1 MAQPSLIELLAPARD
16 ADIAIAAIDH
26 GADAVYMGASHHG
39 ARADAANTLDDVR
52 RACEHAHLFGA
63 RIYAT
68 VNTLVYDNELAEVER
83 LVHDLYRIGVDA
95 LIVQDLALLRLDLP
109 PIVLHASTQCD
120 LRTPGKARFLEALGF
135 SQLVMA
141 RELTLDEI
149 ADIRKVT
156 TVPLEAFVHGALCVS
171 YSGRCAISQVLK
183 GRSANRGEC
192 AQLCRLPYDL
202 VDGKGRVLVE
212 GKHLLSLRDMAQQ
225 DRLEQMM
232 AAGVSSFK
240 IEGRLKDVGYVK
252 NVVAYYRRAIDK
264 VINRHPE
271 KYRRASCGTV
281 DLNFEP
287 AIEKSFNRGFTHYFL
302 DERRPKDGCSMA
314 SIDTPKS
321 QGEYLGRTLRCNGNT
336 LSIDTHAPLANG
348 DGLSFTDAQG
358 LFSGA
363 RVNRALGDGTV
374 QLRER
379 ANIPRGTRIYRTADK
394 AFNDLLAKPS
404 ATRTVAIDAQLHY
417 TAGLLTLTINDER
430 GNCVT
435 HTLPCDLQ
443 PADKPQGDR
452 QRAELS
458 KLGGT
463 IYRLNKA
470 QVPSD
475 VFIPASLLSQLR
487 RETIDLLDRS
497 HRITRPIDKRR
508 PEDKAYPCPAAMLT
522 PADNVANQLA
532 EAVYRD
538 HGVTDIIPALEAGT
552 PATASTPLMHTR
564 YCIRRQ
570 LGACLKGKNATR
582 LPHDLYLKTGTTLV
596 KVTCNCTTCE
606 MTLTLP
612 QINPQSSSLQN
623 ITG

>member
-1 MAQPSLIELLAPARD
+1 MAQPALIELLAPARD

-83 LVHDLYRIGVDA
+83 LVHDLYHIGVDA

-109 PIVLHASTQCD
+109 PIALHASTQCD

-336 LSIDTHAPLANG
+336 LSIDTHASLANG

-452 QRAELS
+452 QRTELS

-612 QINPQSSSLQN
+612 K
-623 ITG
+623 